1 MAIQMEPH
9 SFKGMQRDL
18 SKSKFSPEFVFEAMN
33 IRLTARED
41 NTLLSVTNEKGNAEV
56 TLSIP
61 IEGTVIGHYVL
72 NNYLVL
78 FTTGLVDRIYRLE
91 YNEGFNVTKL
101 YEGSL
106 NFNTNNPIECV
117 GIYENEEIQKIY
129 WVDGRNPVR
138 FINITRTYDSSYI
151 FNIAHD
157 LVLDEIVTVTSNKE
171 LKGSFPSGVVQYVF
185 TYFNKHGAESNI
197 FHHSPLVYAH
207 RSNRGGSPE
216 EVASNSFDISITE
229 LETKFDYVRIY
240 SIVRTSI
247 NAIVSVKK
255 VADLSTKSG
264 SIFYT
269 DNNTTGETVDP
280 TVLLYLGGENII
292 PECITHK
299 DNTLFL
305 GNYTLPTSTFN
316 STDEDNAKKGTFTFA
331 YKQTPPYE
339 RRKDIYDYSTQ
350 LDMNSYEITSLKAN
364 ETYRFGIQFQNRIGR
379 WSEVLWIGDNKVTLA
394 PTTNVP
400 TGTDNVDK
408 LQTNTLVKAQYTLP
422 SSIISKARSLGYIRA
437 RGVIVYPTTSDRDIV
452 CQGILNPTIYK
463 VDDRDTNSPYAQSSW
478 FFRPYTKTWG
488 ASSGSYHYSKRGSI
502 ATYTDMESVNKSGVQ
517 VEGINGVLDRSNAI
531 EVGTTL
537 SYTDSDGNVFDRDFY
552 VDSSIVT
559 MHSPD
564 IEFQDSI
571 EGFIDSD
578 LKCTIVGHINI
589 NNLKSFR
596 SVEASTPSANDADYG
611 FLDSFP
617 ENQNATY
624 LPSTEGGMLISAV
637 NWIGTPITKDENSG
651 AVGSIL
657 WKTVGK
663 PFGWAVSPWQRSGSL
678 INDFAKRADDIVISK
693 LKHNRTIN
701 TRISYETYI
710 GKHNWEAPS
719 GISKIAVFDSEEQSI
734 IYIGDTGHSYYG
746 NIDKVVTPGS
756 KTYGTGADVYY
767 VEANNSSGESE
778 PSIEELY
785 VSNFKP
791 LRTYSIV
798 IDEAYKYSKDPV
810 SIKYKSTKHIVFEF
824 NKYNNNRVILPKLSG
839 QFYKHTNDENAYYT
853 TLTTDKFAVLWLA
866 ELSRTVPDNIK
877 FGGKSKDALLNN
889 KWNIAGNPVCLQNDT
904 VTVEY
909 LQGDTYLQRYDCLK
923 TYPYSLEDENNVTE
937 ILSFFCETRVNIDG
951 RYDRN
956 RRNFNN
962 LALSPNTFNLLNP
975 VYSQSNN
982 YFNYYILDP
991 SLKIN
996 NFKNSI
1002 TWSKEKSLGEE
1013 VDQWTNITLASTLDL
1028 DGDKGNITALKTFN
1042 NEIYCFQDRGLS
1054 NILFNSRVQI
1064 PASDGVPIEITNG
1077 LKVQGK
1083 RYISNHIGCN
1093 NKWSITESPSG
1104 LYFIDNHTDSI
1115 YLFNGQLNSLSDNL
1129 GFGSWIK
1136 EQASFEAWNPTSFN
1150 NFISYYDKANKDVYF
1165 INSDKCLCY
1174 SEKIGQFTSF
1184 MSYEGVYP
1192 LFNIKNNLFSI
1203 KNNKV
1208 WKHFAGKYNTFYG
1221 SFKPYSI
1228 TFIANS
1234 NPTIDKIFNTIEFRS
1249 DSWENGTLLNETF
1262 DTLDVWNEYQQAN
1275 SCLEFKRNIPSN
1287 LKRKF
1292 RIWRANIPRD
1302 SSNNRDRIRNTW
1314 AYIKLSM
1321 NNSNTWKTEFHDI
1334 NISYFM

>member
-78 FTTGLVDRIYRLE
+78 FTIGLVDRIYRLE
-91 YNEGFNVTKL
+91 YNDGFSVTKL

-400 TGTDNVDK
+400 TGADNVDK

-463 VDDRDTNSPYAQSSW
+463 ADDRDSNSPYAQSSW
-478 FFRPYTKTWG
+478 FFRPYTKSWFSNTLTYRY
-488 ASSGSYHYSKRGSI
+488 GSV
-502 ATYTDMESVNKSGVQ
+502 ATYTDKASVNKSGIDLGQ
-517 VEGINGVLDRSNAI
+517 GPLDRTDAI

-537 SYTDSDGNVFDRDFY
+537 SYTDANENTYDKDFY
-552 VDSSIVT
+552 VDSNIVT

-564 IEFQDSI
+564 IEFQDT
-571 EGFIDSD
+571 IDSFTD
-578 LKCTIVGHINI
+578 SNLTCTIVGYIDI
-589 NNLKSFR
+589 NNTKSFR
-596 SVEASTPSANDADYG
+596 DLQVSTSPASAEDFG
-611 FLDSFP
+611 FYDTFP
-617 ENQNATY
+617 ESKNYTFLANQN
-624 LPSTEGGMLISAV
+624 GGILISAI
-637 NWIGTPITKDENSG
+637 NWIGSPITKDGDKNE
-651 AVGSIL
+651 
-657 WKTVGK
+657 WKV
-663 PFGWAVSPWQRSGSL
+663 FGDPWGWMVSPWQRSGSL
-678 INDFAKRADDIVISK
+678 VNDFAKRGDDAPIVSK

-701 TRISYETYI
+701 TRVSYETYI
-710 GKHNWEAPS
+710 NKFSWQPPK
-719 GISKIAVFDSEEQSI
+719 GISKIAVFDSEEQALVF
-734 IYIGDTGHSYYG
+734 IGDTEHAYYG

-756 KTYGTGADVYY
+756 RTYGKGADAYFTNNTSLGPS
-767 VEANNSSGESE
+767 VEN
-778 PSIEELY
+778 L
-785 VSNFKP
+785 FKA
-791 LRTYSIV
+791 T
-798 IDEAYKYSKDPV
+798 AYKNLTNATESRDIHEDYKYAKDPV

-824 NKYNNNRVILPKLSG
+824 NKLIENSKERRVLLPSIGELEYYPHSI
-839 QFYKHTNDENAYYT
+839 DEDAYYD
-853 TLTTDKFAVLWLA
+853 TLGNTGKAVLWLA

-1115 YLFNGQLNSLSDNL
+1115 YLFDGQLNSLSDNL

-1136 EQASFEAWNPTSFN
+1136 EQSSFEDWNPVSFN